1 MTANNQQK
9 DLFTFRPFG
18 RKPLKEQVT
27 PHKIS
32 LMVLVHEYI
41 EMRKKQQ
48 KTGAFVFNVQSNSG
62 EEKFKER
69 EKRDFMT
76 SILKLIQSPD
86 MTLKDLTDQVQP
98 ILKQSHYEIFN
109 ERLRGFYQEG
119 VLLLMDFFQ
128 DVTKQLSDPNNG
140 VISSSSVL
148 GLFLRRMIVAFE
160 KLSFSQVTKLFTRY
174 KEYYDT
180 GQTQSHVGCMDESDQ
195 FGGSLIDSIT
205 SQSGRFIRSGLGK
218 SFERSHHGEGKV
230 EDTDCGFF
238 SHKQAE
244 YFISR
249 QGFLLQHNENEA
261 LSPAKLQE
269 KITDMLRSNP
279 DMAEAHFLSYLNSL
293 RVKEYCTALHNLY
306 HYFDRNTNIGGDG
319 SHGNKNREEDVS
331 RRYAALNLASLH
343 YRFGHREESLAALHE
358 AIRMAQETNDHE
370 CLQHALSWLHRL
382 EEPGTSYTANLM
394 TRSVWKSEELN
405 LPNITSLG
413 VQSLARNNA
422 FASAK
427 PASVFEFLLKSDLLN
442 CQHSQSHFMCVSYA
456 QKAALW
462 EMYGKRESSSMC
474 SLLVLHLN
482 TSDSGIFHNGESVCI
497 ALCNIARYHADDGNY
512 NAAFDIINS
521 AKQRFPKH
529 TQHAHIWMICEQQL
543 LFDKAILNRK
553 FGQAE
558 ACVTNIRALNEDEA
572 VMRNA
577 ILNKEKGEVTQSLTD
592 LIQLLEK
599 VKKDKSKY
607 VPVFPCRVYLTLAE
621 LFVQTGNH
629 TSGLSHVLDCVTHAK
644 EHHLQYMVAIST
656 VHLSFIQFLM
666 QLPHQSLELLKQ
678 QILPIISHGSLFDK
692 ARTMYCYVR
701 CYVASTAKSPD
712 RKRRPALLSAVSMMT
727 TVIDYFKKLEAH
739 HRVKDAVYYQARLF
753 HELGF
758 TSERNQCAYQF
769 KQLDSQYPTFNKVS
783 VCVL

>member
-1 MTANNQQK
+1 MAGNHQK
-9 DLFTFRPFG
+9 DLFTFGPFG
-18 RKPLKEQVT
+18 KKPLKEQVT

-32 LMVLVHEYI
+32 LMVLVHEYT
-41 EMRKKQQ
+41 EMRRRQ
-48 KTGAFVFNVQSNSG
+48 KPTVFVGFGSQDSG
-62 EEKFKER
+62 GEDKFKER

-86 MTLKDLTDQVQP
+86 MTLKDFTDQVQP
-98 ILKQSHYEIFN
+98 ILKQKHYDIFT
-109 ERLRGFYQEG
+109 ERLKGFDQEG

-128 DVTKQLSDPNNG
+128 EVTKQLSDPSNG
-140 VISSSSVL
+140 VISASSVL

-174 KEYYDT
+174 KDYYEV
-180 GQTQSHVGCMDESDQ
+180 GQSHGGGGMDESDQ
-195 FGGSLIDSIT
+195 FGGSLLDSIT
-205 SQSGRFIRSGLGK
+205 SQSGRFMRSGLGK
-218 SFERSHHGEGKV
+218 SFDRSHHGEGKS
-230 EDTDCGFF
+230 EDMDSGFF

-244 YFISR
+244 YFIAR

-261 LSPAKLQE
+261 LSPGKLQE

-306 HYFDRNTNIGGDG
+306 HYFDRNTNIGNDS
-319 SHGNKNREEDVS
+319 SHGNKNKEEDVS

-343 YRFGHREESLAALHE
+343 YRFGHRDESLAALHE

-382 EEPGTSYTANLM
+382 EEPGTSFTANLM
-394 TRSVWKSEELN
+394 ARSVWKSEELN

-422 FASAK
+422 FHTAK

-474 SLLVLHLN
+474 SLLVLNLN
-482 TSDSGIFHNGESVCI
+482 TSDNGIFHNGESVCI
-497 ALCNIARYHADDGNY
+497 ALCNVARQHADDGNY
-512 NAAFDIINS
+512 SAAFDIISS

-529 TQHAHIWMICEQQL
+529 TQHAHVWMICEQQL
-543 LFDKAILNRK
+543 LFDRAILNRK

-558 ACVTNIRALNEDEA
+558 TNVTNIRALNEEEA
-572 VMRNA
+572 IVRNA
-577 ILNKEKGEVTQSLTD
+577 ILNKEKGEVTQSLSD

-599 VKKDKSKY
+599 VKKDKSQY
-607 VPVFPCRVYLTLAE
+607 VPDFLCRVYLTLAE

-629 TSGLSHVLDCVTHAK
+629 TSGLSHVLDCITHAK
-644 EHHLQYMVAIST
+644 EHHLQYMVALAT
-656 VHLSFIQFLM
+656 VHLSFIQYLM

-678 QILPIISHGSLFDK
+678 QILPIISHGNLFDK

-701 CYVASTAKSPD
+701 CYVAATTNSPEKK
-712 RKRRPALLSAVSMMT
+712 RKPALMSAVNMMT
-727 TVIDYFKKLEAH
+727 TVIDNFKQLEAH
-739 HRVKDAVYYQARLF
+739 HRVKDAIYYLTRLF
-753 HELGF
+753 NELGF
-758 TSERNQCAYQF
+758 TSQRNQYAYQF

>member
-1 MTANNQQK
+1 MSSASNHQK
-9 DLFTFRPFG
+9 DLFIFGPFG
-18 RKPLKEQVT
+18 KKPLKEQVT

-32 LMVLVHEYI
+32 LMVLIYEYI
-41 EMRKKQQ
+41 EMRRRHKPPVFVGF
-48 KTGAFVFNVQSNSG
+48 GAQDTTS

-76 SILKLIQSPD
+76 SILKLIQSPN

-98 ILKQSHYEIFN
+98 ILKQTHYEIFA
-109 ERLRGFYQEG
+109 ERLKGFYQEG

-128 DVTKQLSDPNNG
+128 DVTKQLSDPSNG
-140 VISSSSVL
+140 VISASSIL

-174 KEYYDT
+174 KDYYEA
-180 GQTQSHVGCMDESDQ
+180 GQVGMGMDESDQ

-205 SQSGRFIRSGLGK
+205 SQSGRFRSGLGLGK
-218 SFERSHHGEGKV
+218 SFERSHHGDGKSDDV
-230 EDTDCGFF
+230 DGGFF
-238 SHKQAE
+238 SYKQAE

-306 HYFDRNTNIGGDG
+306 HYFDRNTNIGSDG
-319 SHGNKNREEDVS
+319 SSGNKNREEAVS

-343 YRFGHREESLAALHE
+343 YRFGHRDESLAALHE

-394 TRSVWKSEELN
+394 ARSVWKSEELN
-405 LPNITSLG
+405 LPNITSMG

-422 FASAK
+422 FATAK

-456 QKAALW
+456 QKSALW
-462 EMYGKRESSSMC
+462 EMYGKRESSAMC
-474 SLLVLHLN
+474 SLLVLNLN
-482 TSDSGIFHNGESVCI
+482 TAVNGIFHNGEAVCI
-497 ALCNIARYHADDGNY
+497 ALCNVARCHADDGNY
-512 NAAFDIINS
+512 SAAFDIISS

-529 TQHAHIWMICEQQL
+529 TQHAHTWMICEQQL
-543 LFDKAILNRK
+543 LFDRAVMNRK

-558 ACVTNIRALNEDEA
+558 TNVTNIRALNEDEA
-572 VMRNA
+572 VIRNA
-577 ILNKEKGEVTQSLTD
+577 ILNKEKGEVTQSLTE
-592 LIQLLEK
+592 LTQLLEK
-599 VKKDKSKY
+599 VKKDKRKY
-607 VPVFPCRVYLTLAE
+607 VPDFPCRVYLALAE

-629 TSGLSHVLDCVTHAK
+629 TSSLSHVLDCITHAK
-644 EHHLQYMVAIST
+644 EHHLQYMVALAT

-666 QLPHQSLELLKQ
+666 QLPQPALELLRQ
-678 QILPIISHGSLFDK
+678 QLLPIISRGNLFDK

-701 CYVASTAKSPD
+701 CLVAAANKGPEQK
-712 RKRRPALLSAVSMMT
+712 KRAALVSAVNMMD
-727 TVIDYFKKLEAH
+727 TVIDYFKQLEAH
-739 HRVKDAVYYQARLF
+739 QRIKDAVYYQARLYN
-753 HELGF
+753 ELGK
-758 TSERNQCAYQF
+758 TAERNKCAYQF